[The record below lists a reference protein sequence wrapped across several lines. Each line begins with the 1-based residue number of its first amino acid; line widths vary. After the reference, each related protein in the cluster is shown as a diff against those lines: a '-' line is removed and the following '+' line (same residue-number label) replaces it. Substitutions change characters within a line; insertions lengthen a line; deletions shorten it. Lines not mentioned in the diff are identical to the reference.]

1 MSTLIKA
8 ETESG
13 KVDSIPKEAIP
24 AYAFSPSALLKME
37 KEILGIYASDH
48 PLSIY
53 RLKKSISTSHGY
65 PAIRSHHINQ
75 LRPGQTILIAGLMIQ
90 VRRQFTRHHEV
101 MAFLLLEDET
111 GFFEAIAFPEAF
123 HHYFSLLVKNALLLI
138 KGKVSNKKG
147 EEKLIIQEI
156 TSIDSCLED
165 NIPSIKIKRIT

>member
-1 MSTLIKA
+1 MSTLIKT

-13 KVDSIPKEAIP
+13 SVDSIPKEEIP

-48 PLSIY
+48 PLSIC
-53 RLKKSISTSHGY
+53 RLKKSIPISHGY
-65 PAIRSHHINQ
+65 LPIRSHHINQ
-75 LRPGQTILIAGLMIQ
+75 LRPGQAILIAGLLIQ

-111 GFFEAIAFPEAF
+111 GFFEAIAFPEEF
-123 HHYFSLLVKNALLLI
+123 HRYFSLLVKDALLLI
-138 KGKVSNKKG
+138 KGKVSNKNG

-156 TSIDSCLED
+156 TNIDSCLEE
-165 NIPSIKIKRIT
+165 NIP